1 MALCIAPF
9 LFNPHQF
16 SLGDFI
22 IDYREYL
29 RWMSRGNSRA
39 HANSWIGYCRLSRTR
54 ITGFKKKKMG
64 HPSEKLSSDNPPASL
79 RVIIFSEILSPLCL
93 AIILTVAYL
102 FVKVSFL
109 YGPYKSSQ
117 LTPVTTVLRRHQRA
131 PAHRRHRARPDRL
144 QRGRA
149 HRVVHH
155 LALCG
160 PDARRLLW
168 QLWLRHGR
176 HRPPR

>member
-1 MALCIAPF
+1 MIYFWITILALCIAPF

-64 HPSEKLSSDNPPASL
+64 HPSEKLSSDTPRATA
-79 RVIIFSEILSPLCL
+79 RIVIFHEILGPLFL

-102 FVKVSFL
+102 FVKVRFPTRVPTLDGADFWLGSPSPTSTL
-109 YGPYKSSQ
+109 SSGS
-117 LTPVTTVLRRHQRA
+117 PSS
-131 PAHRRHRARPDRL
+131 PSARSPSM
-144 QRGRA
+144 
-149 HRVVHH
+149 
-155 LALCG
+155 
-160 PDARRLLW
+160 PSS
-168 QLWLRHGR
+168 
-176 HRPPR
+176 